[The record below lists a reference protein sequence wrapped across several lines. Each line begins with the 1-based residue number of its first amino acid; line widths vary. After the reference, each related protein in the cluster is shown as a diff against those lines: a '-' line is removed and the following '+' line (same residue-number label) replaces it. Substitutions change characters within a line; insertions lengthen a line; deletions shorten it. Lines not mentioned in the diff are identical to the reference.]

1 MIARKQRKTSQDFT
15 PSHVFMM
22 LSTSF
27 FPPSPGPTT
36 TTTTYDHFQQFS
48 CSCDKTILLEIS
60 VRDRSCFLWSVVSR
74 FLFGRLG
81 QSFPEGIIKPYDGT
95 SLTIG
100 NRPIAVVQS
109 VTVFRLILATF
120 VKN

>member
-1 MIARKQRKTSQDFT
+1 MIKQSYLKSAYAIE
-15 PSHVFMM
+15 V
-22 LSTSF
+22 
-27 FPPSPGPTT
+27 
-36 TTTTYDHFQQFS
+36 
-48 CSCDKTILLEIS
+48 
-60 VRDRSCFLWSVVSR
+60 VFLWLVN
-74 FLFGRLG
+74 FLDFCFGRLG

-109 VTVFRLILATF
+109 VTVFRLILATW